1 MIFENALINS
11 KNIHIKVILSCILI
25 ASFVLVLRN
34 LGHSKIHYWDEGYHA
49 IVARNLTKHPLKFTL
64 YDQPWLKYDYKS
76 WGNNHIWLHKPPV
89 AMWQICV
96 SHFIFGINAFALRL
110 PSAISLVLSAWLTF
124 RITSDIFDK
133 RAGIIA
139 AFLQAFNPFLFA
151 SVHGYRYSDHI
162 DIALL
167 LWVQVSCWF
176 LLRGIRSGKR
186 RNYILSG
193 VAMGIAY
200 LSKSYLA
207 LITFGLATVVLFVA
221 LFKRIIRKYKAKR
234 VQTTSLEGQEEADDA
249 VPDEEHVK
257 IRLSDVVVQLLAGIA
272 TVAPWTIYCLIKYPK
287 EFIWEHKRV
296 LDHLNTNVEGWGASW
311 DRPLFEYMPLFYP
324 YIYAAIFAAALCLLV
339 VMFRHW
345 RLPELFVLAWGI
357 GVILPHTLAET
368 KTPSATMIS
377 VPALVICL
385 AAVIS
390 RAYQYRFTESMTTEL
405 FPPRSNGSGEQ
416 QSWLNTAIWSASM
429 VSIAAISIVN
439 TLVHSGKW
447 LSVNVSGKGIGFFQF
462 DSIKGIAPFIH
473 KHFIIVEQL
482 IVFGLLLAIFYGIY
496 RLFRRKEW
504 LRWVWMVGRVV
515 ALVLALFYAGRYV
528 YASYMVTERN
538 EQIPLYVQSG
548 KRIQQE
554 MSENVCF
561 FLDEQRSGAHFD
573 LMYYADRSTYPLKIT
588 NEAEQQ
594 ILETKAKE
602 ARQAGAIP
610 YLFSVTEREYSYPLY
625 IEDEVD
631 VGNGNT
637 QKYRIFEITDAE

>member
-1 MIFENALINS
+1 MNFENTFINS
-11 KNIHIKVILSCILI
+11 KNRHIKIILLCILI
-25 ASFVLVLRN
+25 ASFVSVLRN

-64 YDQPWLKYDYKS
+64 YDQPWLEYDYKS
-76 WGNNHIWLHKPPV
+76 WGTNHIWLHKPPV

-124 RITSDIFDK
+124 RIASDLFDK
-133 RAGIIA
+133 RAGLIA

-207 LITFGLATVVLFVA
+207 LITFGLAAVVWFVA
-221 LFKRIIRKYKAKR
+221 LSKRIVRKYRAKR
-234 VQTTSLEGQEEADDA
+234 IQTALLEGQDEAGHVVSDVDN
-249 VPDEEHVK
+249 VK
-257 IRLSDVVVQLLAGIA
+257 IRLSDVIVQLFAAIG

-324 YIYAAIFAAALCLLV
+324 FIYAAIFAAALCLLV

-345 RLPELFVLAWGI
+345 QLPELLVLAWGI

-377 VPALVICL
+377 VPALVMCL

-390 RAYQYRFTESMTTEL
+390 RAYQSRNNESMANNL
-405 FPPRSNGSGEQ
+405 FPPRGILITEQ
-416 QSWLNTAIWSASM
+416 QSWLYSAIWGGAM
-429 VSIAAISIVN
+429 LAIAAISIGG
-439 TLVHSGKW
+439 TLVHSRKW
-447 LSVNVSGKGIGFFQF
+447 FSLAVSGKGIGFFQF
-462 DSIKGIAPFIH
+462 DSIKGFAPFIH
-473 KHFIIVEQL
+473 RHFIIVEQL
-482 IVFGLLLAIFYGIY
+482 IGFVLLLAICIGVYQLL
-496 RLFRRKEW
+496 RQKKW
-504 LRWVWMVGRVV
+504 QRWVWMGVRVV
-515 ALVLALFYAGRYV
+515 ALALALFYAGRYV
-528 YASYMVTERN
+528 YAAYNVTERN

-548 KRIQQE
+548 KRIQKE
-554 MSENVCF
+554 MPKNVCF

-588 NEAEQQ
+588 NDAEQQ

-610 YLFSVTEREYSYPLY
+610 YLFSVTDREYSYPLY
-625 IEDEVD
+625 IEEEIDI
-631 VGNGNT
+631 GNGNK
-637 QKYRIFEITDAE
+637 QRYRIFEVTEVE

>member
-1 MIFENALINS
+1 MNFENTFINS
-11 KNIHIKVILSCILI
+11 KNRHIKIVLLCILI

-124 RITSDIFDK
+124 RIASDLFDK
-133 RAGIIA
+133 RAGLIA

-151 SVHGYRYSDHI
+151 AVHGYRYSDHI

-207 LITFGLATVVLFVA
+207 LITFGLAAVVWFVA
-221 LFKRIIRKYKAKR
+221 LFKRIVRKYRAKK
-234 VQTTSLEGQEEADDA
+234 VQTGPLEGQEEAGDT
-249 VPDEEHVK
+249 VPDEENVK
-257 IRLSDVVVQLLAGIA
+257 IRLSDVVVQLLAGIG
-272 TVAPWTIYCLIKYPK
+272 TVAPWTIYCLIRYPK

-324 YIYAAIFAAALCLLV
+324 YIYAVIFAAVLCLLV

-377 VPALVICL
+377 VPALVMCL

-390 RAYQYRFTESMTTEL
+390 RAYQTRYTESVGTDL
-405 FPPRSNGSGEQ
+405 FPPRRNGITEE
-416 QSWLNTAIWSASM
+416 QSWFYTAICGASM
-429 VSIAAISIVN
+429 LSIAALSILIPIVRG
-439 TLVHSGKW
+439 GKW
-447 LSVNVSGKGIGFFQF
+447 LYVPVSGPGIGFLQF
-462 DSIKGIAPFIH
+462 DSIKGFAPFIH
-473 KHFIIVEQL
+473 KHFVIVEQL
-482 IVFGLLLAIFYGIY
+482 IVFSLLFTIFYGIY
-496 RLFRRKEW
+496 RLFRQKEV
-504 LRWVWMVGRVV
+504 LRWAWRGVRVV
-515 ALVLALFYAGRYV
+515 TLLIVLFYAGRYV
-528 YASYMVTERN
+528 YTAYNVTERN

-548 KRIQQE
+548 ERIQQE
-554 MSENVCF
+554 MPENVCF

-588 NEAEQQ
+588 NDAEQQ

-610 YLFSVTEREYSYPLY
+610 YLFSVTDRKYSYPLY
-625 IEDEVD
+625 IEEEID
-631 VGNGNT
+631 VGNGNK
-637 QKYRIFEITDAE
+637 QRYRIFEITEAE

>member
-1 MIFENALINS
+1 MIFEKTFTKH
-11 KNIHIKVILSCILI
+11 KNIQIKIILLCILI

-64 YDQPWLKYDYKS
+64 YDQPWLEYDYKS
-76 WGNNHIWLHKPPV
+76 WGTNHIWLHKPPM
-89 AMWQICV
+89 AMWKICV

-124 RITSDIFDK
+124 RIASDLFDK
-133 RAGIIA
+133 RAGLIA

-207 LITFGLATVVLFVA
+207 LITFGIAAVVWSIAFS
-221 LFKRIIRKYKAKR
+221 KRIIRKYRTKR
-234 VQTTSLEGQEEADDA
+234 VQPAPLEVQEEAGDD
-249 VPDEEHVK
+249 VSDEENVK
-257 IRLSDVVVQLLAGIA
+257 IRLSDVVIQLVAGIG

-296 LDHLNTNVEGWGASW
+296 LDHLNTNVEGWAASW

-324 YIYAAIFAAALCLLV
+324 YIYAVIFAAVLCLLV

-345 RLPELFVLAWGI
+345 QLAELFVLAWGI

-377 VPALVICL
+377 VPALVMCL

-390 RAYQYRFTESMTTEL
+390 RAYQKRYTESIETDL
-405 FPPRSNGSGEQ
+405 FPSRGNEIIDQ
-416 QSWLNTAIWSASM
+416 QNWLYTAICGAAMLSLVAN
-429 VSIAAISIVN
+429 SIIIS
-439 TLVHSGKW
+439 LVHGGKW
-447 LSVNVSGKGIGFFQF
+447 LNVPVNGKGVGFFQF
-462 DSIKGIAPFIH
+462 DSIKGFAPYIH
-473 KHFIIVEQL
+473 RHFVIVEQL
-482 IVFGLLLAIFYGIY
+482 IVFVLMLTLFYGIY
-496 RLFRRKEW
+496 RLFREKEL
-504 LRWVWMVGRVV
+504 LRWVWMGVRAVT
-515 ALVLALFYAGRYV
+515 LLIALFCAGRYV
-528 YASYMVTERN
+528 YAAYNVTERN

-548 KRIQQE
+548 ERIQQE
-554 MSENVCF
+554 MPKNVCF

-588 NEAEQQ
+588 NDAEQQ

-602 ARQAGAIP
+602 ARTAGAIP
-610 YLFSVTEREYSYPLY
+610 YLFSVTDREYSYPLY
-625 IEDEVD
+625 IEEEID
-631 VGNGNT
+631 VGNGKK
-637 QKYRIFEITDAE
+637 QKYRIFEITEVE

>member
-1 MIFENALINS
+1 MIFENLLTNN
-11 KNIHIKVILSCILI
+11 KNLHTKIILLCILI
-25 ASFVLVLRN
+25 ASFTLVLRN
-34 LGHSKIHYWDEGYHA
+34 LGHSKIHYWDEGFHA

-64 YDQPWLKYDYKS
+64 YDQPWLEYDYKS
-76 WGNNHIWLHKPPV
+76 WGTNHIWLHKPPV
-89 AMWQICV
+89 AMWQICL
-96 SHFIFGINAFALRL
+96 SHFVFGINAFALRL

-124 RITSDIFDK
+124 RIASDLFDK
-133 RAGIIA
+133 RAGLIA

-176 LLRGIRSGKR
+176 LLRGIRSGKKM
-186 RNYILSG
+186 NYIFSG

-200 LSKSYLA
+200 LSKSYLG
-207 LITFGLATVVLFVA
+207 LIIFGLAAVVWFIA
-221 LFKRIIRKYKAKR
+221 MFKRIFRKYRAKR
-234 VQTTSLEGQEEADDA
+234 VQNAPLEGQEETGDA
-249 VPDEEHVK
+249 ESDEENVK
-257 IRLSDVVVQLLAGIA
+257 IRLSDVVIQLFAGIG

-296 LDHLNTNVEGWGASW
+296 LDHLNTNVEGWAASW

-324 YIYAAIFAAALCLLV
+324 YIYAAIFAVVLCLLV

-357 GVILPHTLAET
+357 GVILPHTLAQT

-377 VPALVICL
+377 VPALVMCL
-385 AAVIS
+385 AAIIS
-390 RAYQYRFTESMTTEL
+390 RAYQKQYTESMATDL
-405 FPPRSNGSGEQ
+405 FPPRGNLLTEQ
-416 QSWLNTAIWSASM
+416 QGWFYTAIWGGSM
-429 VSIAAISIVN
+429 LSIAAISVMG
-439 TLVHSGKW
+439 TLVHSRKW
-447 LSVNVSGKGIGFFQF
+447 FSLAVSGKGIGFFPF
-462 DSIKGIAPFIH
+462 DSIKGFAPFIH
-473 KHFIIVEQL
+473 RHFIIVEQL
-482 IVFGLLLAIFYGIY
+482 IAFGFLLVIFFSVYQ
-496 RLFRRKEW
+496 LFRQKEW
-504 LRWVWMVGRVV
+504 QRWVWMGVRVV
-515 ALVLALFYAGRYV
+515 ALVLALFYAGKYV
-528 YASYMVTERN
+528 QAAYNVTERN
-538 EQIPLYVQSG
+538 AQIPLFVQSG

-554 MSENVCF
+554 MSKNVCF

-588 NEAEQQ
+588 NDAEQQ

-610 YLFSVTEREYSYPLY
+610 YLFSVTDREYDYPLY

-631 VGNGNT
+631 VGNRNK
-637 QKYRIFEITDAE
+637 QRYRIFEITETR

>member
-1 MIFENALINS
+1 MNFENTFINS
-11 KNIHIKVILSCILI
+11 KNRHIKIVLLCILI

-124 RITSDIFDK
+124 RIASDLFDK
-133 RAGIIA
+133 RAGLIA

-207 LITFGLATVVLFVA
+207 LITFGLAAVVWFVA
-221 LFKRIIRKYKAKR
+221 LFKRIVRKYRAKR
-234 VQTTSLEGQEEADDA
+234 VQAAPLEGQEGTGDA
-249 VPDEEHVK
+249 VPDKENVK
-257 IRLSDVVVQLLAGIA
+257 IRLSDVVVQLLAGIG
-272 TVAPWTIYCLIKYPK
+272 TVAPWTIYCLIRYPK

-324 YIYAAIFAAALCLLV
+324 YIYAVIFAAMLCLLV

-377 VPALVICL
+377 VPALVMCL

-390 RAYQYRFTESMTTEL
+390 RAYQARYTESVGTDL
-405 FPPRSNGSGEQ
+405 FPPRSHGITEEQ
-416 QSWLNTAIWSASM
+416 RWLYTAICGASM
-429 VSIAAISIVN
+429 LSIAVLSILIPIVRG
-439 TLVHSGKW
+439 GKW
-447 LSVNVSGKGIGFFQF
+447 LYAPVSGPGIGFLQF
-462 DSIKGIAPFIH
+462 DSIKGFAPFIH
-473 KHFIIVEQL
+473 KHFVIVEQL
-482 IVFGLLLAIFYGIY
+482 IVFSLLLTIFYGIY
-496 RLFRRKEW
+496 RLFHQKEI
-504 LRWVWMVGRVV
+504 LRWAWMTARVV
-515 ALVLALFYAGRYV
+515 TLLIALFYAGRYV
-528 YASYMVTERN
+528 YAAYNVTERN

-548 KRIQQE
+548 ERIQQE
-554 MSENVCF
+554 MPENVCF

-588 NEAEQQ
+588 NDAEQQ

-610 YLFSVTEREYSYPLY
+610 YLFSVTDRKYSYPLY
-625 IEDEVD
+625 IEEEID
-631 VGNGNT
+631 VGNGNK
-637 QKYRIFEITDAE
+637 QRYRIFEITEAE